1 MSLSRK
7 REKISGNQE
16 DIQYSKIKQMLRV
29 GLILFCLAL
38 LGSGCADT
46 NRSEMPLTP
55 FEQLPVQESLPDPL
69 VLASGEKV
77 TNMDT
82 WNTRRAGEIRTL
94 FSHYMYGY
102 MPPAAGIQAT
112 IESVDAHYMDGQ
124 AIKKQVT
131 VTYGPAG
138 TPPLN
143 LLLVVPN
150 NQPAPSPVFLG
161 LNFYGNHSV
170 LADADILLSPN
181 WMPERGEGVVGNQ
194 ATAAARGTST
204 SRWNIK
210 DVVLQGYAVATFYH
224 GDIDPDKDDFSDG
237 VHASIPFNGS
247 VVRSDRSWG
256 ALSAWAWGLHR
267 AVDYLVQDPDIDSEK
282 IAVMGHSRN
291 GKAALWAGAT
301 DPRIA
306 LVISNQS
313 GCGGAALSTRKIG
326 ETVEAIN
333 TSFPH
338 WFSRSFWRFNNNEE
352 RLPVDQH
359 MLISL
364 MAPRPVLIASA
375 RDDDWADP
383 DGEFLAAQ
391 AAEPVYKLLG
401 YSGLNN
407 ESMPDLNQLVG
418 AELGYH
424 IRPGGHGVGPQDW
437 DVFVQFA
444 NMHFGRPQGTR

>member
-1 MSLSRK
+1 MHRVFL
-7 REKISGNQE
+7 
-16 DIQYSKIKQMLRV
+16 ML
-29 GLILFCLAL
+29 ICLAICT
-38 LGSGCADT
+38 SGCEDVAP
-46 NRSEMPLTP
+46 SEMPLP
-55 FEQLPVQESLPDPL
+55 SFEQLPLQESLPDPL
-69 VLASGEKV
+69 VLTTGEPV
-77 TNMDT
+77 ADANT
-82 WNTRRAGEIRTL
+82 WSEQRAGEIRTL
-94 FSHYMYGY
+94 FAHYMYGY
-102 MPPAAGIQAT
+102 MPPASDIQAT
-112 IESVDAHYMDGQ
+112 IESVDALYMDGQ

-131 VTYGPAG
+131 LSFGPEG
-138 TPPLN
+138 TPPIH

-170 LADADILLSPN
+170 LPDADIPLSPH
-181 WMPERGEGVVGNQ
+181 WMPERGEGVEDNL
-194 ATAAARGTST
+194 ATDAARGTSMD
-204 SRWNIK
+204 RWNIE

-224 GDIDPDKDDFSDG
+224 GDVDPDKDDFSDG
-237 VHASIPFNGS
+237 VHASIPVHGS
-247 VVRSDRSWG
+247 VARSDTSWG

-267 AVDYLVQDPDIDSEK
+267 AVDYLVQDPDIDGEK

-313 GCGGAALSTRKIG
+313 GCGGAALSTRKVG

-333 TSFPH
+333 TRFPH
-338 WFSRSFWRFNNNEE
+338 WFSRSFWSFNDNED
-352 RLPVDQH
+352 RLPIDQH

-375 RDDDWADP
+375 REDEWADP

-424 IRPGGHGVGPQDW
+424 IRPGGHGVGPRDW

-444 NMHFGRPQGTR
+444 NQHFGRPEGTSSP